1 MNERKLKNIKLAI
14 QQAKVKKDLILE
26 QISQVEEKEKNL
38 SKQKSALKDK
48 ISQLELFI
56 SSQEERLKEKD
67 SAEK

>member
-67 SAEK
+67 SVEK